1 MIELNKDNF
10 EQEVL
15 NSSKAVLV
23 DFWAPWCGPCKALAP
38 IFEEVEKEI
47 NQDKIVLAKL
57 NVDEDIDI
65 ARQYGVM
72 TIPTLVIFKDGKNV
86 ISLTG
91 LRTKS
96 AILDFINKNI

>member
-1 MIELNKDNF
+1 MIVLNKSNF

-15 NSSKAVLV
+15 KSDKTVVV

-38 IFEEVEKEI
+38 IFEEIEKELDG
-47 NQDKIVLAKL
+47 QKVLLAKL
-57 NVDEDIDI
+57 NVDEDIDT

-72 TIPTLVIFKDGKNV
+72 TIPTLVVFKNGKNQA
-86 ISLTG
+86 SLTG
-91 LRTKS
+91 LKAKS

>member
-72 TIPTLVIFKDGKNV
+72 TIPTLVIVKDGKNA

-96 AILDFINKNI
+96 VILDFINNNI